1 MTSRLSIENAFDAL
15 DPKMQLDVVRRM
27 YSELH
32 MQAPDPSRQ
41 RGPGVEVAYGF
52 IKNCTNCNSVN
63 TTPLI
68 NDGGS
73 VATCMDCGKS
83 DVGQTL
89 VGRTAHVVVCYQTR
103 MGL

>member
-1 MTSRLSIENAFDAL
+1 
-15 DPKMQLDVVRRM
+15 
-27 YSELH
+27 
-32 MQAPDPSRQ
+32 
-41 RGPGVEVAYGF
+41 
-52 IKNCTNCNSVN
+52 
-63 TTPLI
+63 
-68 NDGGS
+68 